1 MMLIEVTRNKGMR
14 LQRQNALLIQGLL
27 YQEAISK
34 VCLLKTEIQNVDF
47 FVHTVRSY
55 EFLSYQ
61 PFIVVE
67 RTMMAV
73 TGNAVAF
80 LGGKCTPAKRPR
92 PPKSAKARKG
102 DETAGSER
110 DRQIP

>member
-1 MMLIEVTRNKGMR
+1 VAVCCCLRLGLLFCSLLLLLLRTFQSVMMLIEVTRNKGMR

-73 TGNAVAF
+73 TGW
-80 LGGKCTPAKRPR
+80 
-92 PPKSAKARKG
+92 
-102 DETAGSER
+102 SEFHSY
-110 DRQIP
+110 I